1 MEINILSFTLGS
13 LSILLL
19 TSFIYLFYT
28 LYQVRRQVELHEN
41 RINNL
46 NELINEAFRDIE
58 RNNIDLQRSFED
70 ELTNLKST
78 INNIYNE
85 INKQK

>member
-1 MEINILSFTLGS
+1 
-13 LSILLL
+13 
-19 TSFIYLFYT
+19 
-28 LYQVRRQVELHEN
+28 VELHEN

>member
-1 MEINILSFTLGS
+1 
-13 LSILLL
+13 
-19 TSFIYLFYT
+19 
-28 LYQVRRQVELHEN
+28 VRRQVELHEN

>member
-1 MEINILSFTLGS
+1 
-13 LSILLL
+13 
-19 TSFIYLFYT
+19 
-28 LYQVRRQVELHEN
+28 VELHEN

-70 ELTNLKST
+70 ELTILKST